1 MNKRTLA
8 IGAAGSA
15 FCVMALVG
23 VASAATGAKPASLA
37 SEIAQKFNLKPAD
50 VQSVIDSHKGEIK
63 MFHETEQKDR
73 IAQAV
78 KDGKITQT
86 LADQLIAKEAELHPA
101 SLTLGTKPTESER
114 TAMKAK
120 MSAFRQ
126 WVKDNKIPENLVR
139 PFDHRGRGMHG
150 GMMTPSD
157 QN

>member
-1 MNKRTLA
+1 
-8 IGAAGSA
+8 
-15 FCVMALVG
+15 MALVG

-63 MFHETEQKDR
+63 MFHQTEQKDR

-86 LADQLIAKEAELHPA
+86 LADQLVAKEAELRPA
-101 SLTLGTKPTESER
+101 SLTPGTKPTEDER
-114 TAMKAK
+114 AAIKAK
-120 MSAFRQ
+120 ISAFNQ
-126 WVKDNKIPENLVR
+126 WVKDNNIPENLVR
-139 PFDHRGRGMHG
+139 PFGYGGRGMHR
-150 GMMTPSD
+150 GMMTSSD